1 MDANNTNRSN
11 GTSPK
16 RVLIL
21 ASKLGYQTRGFAEA
35 AAKLGVEMRFGTD
48 RCHKLDDPWGD
59 AALALHFE
67 NPREAAQEIAKAFGD
82 GVAGEKAVD
91 AVLALGDRPTV
102 TAAYAAEALGIA
114 GNSPAAAELCRSKLR
129 QRETLRAA
137 GVRLP
142 DFFSFAISDDLA
154 DVLARVKFPC
164 VVKPL
169 SLSASQGVIRA
180 NNADEFAEAVRRI
193 RLLMES
199 PEIQVLREP
208 GHDQLLVETYIPG
221 REVAVEGLIERGR
234 RCACSLFST
243 SLIRSRGLI
252 SRRRFM

>member
-1 MDANNTNRSN
+1 MGANHSGHGN
-11 GTSPK
+11 GQRTK

-35 AAKLGVEMRFGTD
+35 AERLGVEVRFGTD
-48 RCHKLDDPWGD
+48 RCHNLKIPG
-59 AALALHFE
+59 AMSALALHFE
-67 NPREAAQEIAKAFGD
+67 NPREAAQDIARTCSNGAA
-82 GVAGEKAVD
+82 VEKTID

-114 GNSPAAAELCRSKLR
+114 GNPPEAAEICRSKLR

-137 GVRLP
+137 GVRVP
-142 DFFSFAISDDLA
+142 DFFSFAASDDMA

-180 NNADEFAEAVRRI
+180 NNADEFAEAVRADSI
-193 RLLMES
+193 ADGVS
-199 PEIQVLREP
+199 
-208 GHDQLLVETYIPG
+208 
-221 REVAVEGLIERGR
+221 
-234 RCACSLFST
+234 
-243 SLIRSRGLI
+243 
-252 SRRRFM
+252 